1 MPKRILSIFKMLLR
15 NWSKLKLNTSLIQL
29 LLKRHRIPLKKS
41 VGTKTAHS
49 QKIWILPPTFSSS
62 SILVGPKTRW
72 IQIEVILDRAVL
84 ERINWKRKNCSF
96 KPNKKT
102 ERLLLSWRRMKLN
115 LRDKDRQKQM
125 LLISPRTWV
134 RSLRSIPMKSLLLKN
149 RFRATL
155 KP

>member
-1 MPKRILSIFKMLLR
+1 MLHK

-62 SILVGPKTRW
+62 SISVGLKTRW
-72 IQIEVILDRAVL
+72 IQIGATQDKAALG
-84 ERINWKRKNCSF
+84 RINWKRKNCSF